1 MNVPE
6 ILEYGNLLLL
16 ITHLDSYVPTLLLY
30 VTYDV
35 CAYVICD
42 AGMNATLMHLLM

>member
-16 ITHLDSYVPTLLLY
+16 ITHLDSYVPSSL
-30 VTYDV
+30 V
-35 CAYVICD
+35 CE
-42 AGMNATLMHLLM
+42 L